1 MTWFDAWCAF
11 STAQAE
17 NSVWL
22 WAGLEAHINPAR
34 VILLDVCVADSEEE
48 DVIEEVKR
56 AEGED
61 EERFLIITQ
70 DVKKTFFF
78 LGGKHVRN
86 TMVFIMQHS
95 SLGIFLM

>member
-1 MTWFDAWCAF
+1 M
-11 STAQAE
+11 
-17 NSVWL
+17 
-22 WAGLEAHINPAR
+22 
-34 VILLDVCVADSEEE
+34 ADSEEE

-78 LGGKHVRN
+78 GVGGGKHVRN
-86 TMVFIMQHS
+86 TTVFIMQHS

>member
-17 NSVWL
+17 NGVWL
-22 WAGLEAHINPAR
+22 WAGLEADINPAR
-34 VILLDVCVADSEEE
+34 IILLEVCVADSEEE

-56 AEGED
+56 AGGED

-70 DVKKTFFF
+70 DVKKTFS
-78 LGGKHVRN
+78 LGWKKHVRN
-86 TMVFIMQHS
+86 TTVFIMQHS